1 MASITSA
8 GLGSGL
14 DIEGLITKL
23 MTAEQAPITL
33 LQTRESKETT
43 KLSSWGQ
50 IKSAMST
57 LQAAALAM
65 DTRAEFSTFK
75 TSIGNSTVGTIS
87 ASTSAVAG
95 SYSLEVSKLADV
107 QKIKSAGYADKSSTV
122 VDVSGGDQTLS
133 LKVGSTTTDITIDS
147 SNNTLEGMRD
157 AINNS
162 KSGVTATIVNDGNAS
177 SPYRLVITG
186 AETGADNAFSL
197 SGLTAFSYDATTGT
211 GTGLTKIQAA
221 SNAEFTIDGI
231 SMSKSSNTVTDAI
244 EGVTLTLTGTN
255 VGSATNISV
264 SNDNSAIQTKAAALV
279 KAYNDLNSII
289 KVQTAYNATTKSAGT
304 LNGDSTTRTLQ
315 MQIRSILGG
324 TSGSGSYNTLSSVG
338 ISFQKDGSM
347 ALDSAKL
354 QKALDNPEVDVAAIF
369 VKDSNG
375 TGIASKLDS
384 AITTMLGTGGMV
396 TARTDGINATIKSMD
411 KQIDTLSDRLTM
423 IEKRYRA
430 QFTALDSTI
439 ASLNS
444 TGTFLTQQIAALTSS
459 SS

>member
-1 MASITSA
+1 MASITST
-8 GLGSGL
+8 GLASGL
-14 DIEGLITKL
+14 NIESLVTKL

-50 IKSAMST
+50 IKSALST
-57 LQAAALAM
+57 LQAAAQAM
-65 DTRAEFSTFK
+65 DTRNEFSTFK
-75 TSIGNSTVGTIS
+75 ASIGSSTVGTVS

-95 SYSLEVSKLADV
+95 SYSLEVSQLADV
-107 QKIKSAGYADKSSTV
+107 QKIKSSGYAAKTSTV
-122 VDVSGGDQTLS
+122 VDVSSGDQTLT
-133 LKVGSTTTDITIDS
+133 LKVGSTSTDIAITS

-157 AINNS
+157 AINNA
-162 KSGVTATIVNDGNAS
+162 KAGVTASIVNDGDAS

-186 AETGADNAFSL
+186 AETGTDNAFSL
-197 SGLTAFSYDATTGT
+197 SGLSDFSYDATTGT
-211 GTGLTKIQAA
+211 GTSLSKVQAA
-221 SNAEFTIDGI
+221 TNAEFTLDGI

-255 VGSATNISV
+255 VGSATKVSV
-264 SNDNSAIQTKAAALV
+264 SNDTSAIQTKAAALV

-289 KVQTAYNATTKSAGT
+289 KVQTAYNSTTKTAGT
-304 LNGDSTTRTLQ
+304 LNGDSTVRTLQ

-324 TSGSGSYNTLSSVG
+324 TSGSGNYNSLSSVG

-347 ALDSAKL
+347 ALDSSKL

-369 VKDSNG
+369 VKDDNG
-375 TGIASKLDS
+375 TGIASKLGTS
-384 AITTMLGTGGMV
+384 VAAMLATGGMV
-396 TARTDGINATIKSMD
+396 TARTDGINTTIKSID
-411 KQIDTLSDRLTM
+411 KQIDSLSDRLTA

-430 QFTALDSTI
+430 QFNAMDSTI
-439 ASLNS
+439 SSLNS
-444 TGTFLTQQIAALTSS
+444 TGTFLTQQIAALNSS